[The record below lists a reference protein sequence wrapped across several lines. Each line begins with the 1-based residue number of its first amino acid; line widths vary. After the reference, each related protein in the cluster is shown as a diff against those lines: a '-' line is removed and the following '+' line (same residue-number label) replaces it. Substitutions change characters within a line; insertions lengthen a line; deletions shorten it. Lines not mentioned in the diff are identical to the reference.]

1 MAKVKNNNYYI
12 EKIKNDLNF
21 LIRHTKNVTEEE
33 LKVNELLLDS
43 IMFWFIQISE
53 NVKLLSNT
61 FKNTHNYIP
70 WKSII
75 GFRNR
80 IVHNYENVDLKIV
93 YDVVTIDI
101 LELIELFNEFT

>member
-43 IMFWFIQISE
+43 IMF
-53 NVKLLSNT
+53 
-61 FKNTHNYIP
+61 
-70 WKSII
+70 
-75 GFRNR
+75 
-80 IVHNYENVDLKIV
+80 
-93 YDVVTIDI
+93 
-101 LELIELFNEFT
+101 